1 MTCMMRLRVSYIFWL
16 ISKQQLLVIRCVTA
30 VKLWRKTFQ
39 TILLRNTGA
48 CAPLRRAA
56 PSKKA
61 LETRAFCFLSR
72 ANVPRVPDQASRPSP
87 QPSAAL
93 ASTTA
98 HGGTR
103 QNTSATNATSAA
115 ARSRGA
121 TIVSVQTG

>member
-1 MTCMMRLRVSYIFWL
+1 MISCSNCACARLVR
-16 ISKQQLLVIRCVTA
+16 SKLNCE
-30 VKLWRKTFQ
+30 TFQ
-39 TILLRNTGA
+39 TLLSWDIWR
-48 CAPLRRAA
+48 LRAA
-56 PSKKA
+56 T
-61 LETRAFCFLSR
+61 TRGTQEKSPRFEGFLFL
-72 ANVPRVPDQASRPSP
+72 AQWNRVRLPGQARRPIP

-93 ASTTA
+93 AITTA